1 MFRKNRKQ
9 LKEYVF
15 DSRKMNFVVERIM
28 NEYLLRGRIED
39 HNDSFLIVCDKDK
52 AGNLISVDSTLEQL
66 GRIAHQ
72 NEGDNPDGITFDS
85 FSDSYDL
92 LHRSQWFARIN
103 YREPITIIS
112 DNETIEYRLRL
123 SHQESLFNIDCLI
136 NHYPDSYGIFSG
148 GPFQA
153 DKIVQDKILI
163 SEVDSQ
169 RLDEMIR
176 NIYDGRIS
184 ETYR

>member
-1 MFRKNRKQ
+1 MFKRNKEKQ
-9 LKEYVF
+9 KEYMF
-15 DSRKMNFVVERIM
+15 DSRRMNFVVERIM
-28 NEYLLRGRIED
+28 NEYLLQGKIED

-52 AGNLISVDSTLEQL
+52 AGNLISVDLTLEQL
-66 GRIAHQ
+66 GRIAYQ
-72 NEGDNPDGITFDS
+72 NEGDNPDGLTFGS
-85 FSDSYDL
+85 FPNSYDL

-112 DNETIEYRLRL
+112 DDEKTEYRLRL
-123 SHQESLFNIDCLI
+123 PHQESSFGIDCFI
-136 NHYPDSYGIFSG
+136 NHYSDNRGIFSG

-176 NIYDGRIS
+176 NIYDARIS